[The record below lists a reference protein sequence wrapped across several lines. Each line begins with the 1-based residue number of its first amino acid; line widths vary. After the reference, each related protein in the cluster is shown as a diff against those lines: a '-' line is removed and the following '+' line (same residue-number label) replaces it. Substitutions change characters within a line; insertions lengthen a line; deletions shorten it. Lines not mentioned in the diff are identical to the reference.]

1 MHFEVPKAKT
11 FKEFGGEYLMIV
23 ISILTALALEQGLE
37 ALHHRHLAHQAS
49 EKMDAELRDTIKQV
63 TQSLEH
69 NEAKA
74 RELHQVREQ
83 LLAGIQARTSNA
95 ELMKR
100 YEQEWKPMMRLNMDT
115 PSLHR
120 EAWEAAVANQAV
132 TWMRREDLERY
143 AGAYG
148 AIRDVGTVTY
158 GGAMMFLNVP
168 QMMNVFSDAQM
179 GVSNPR
185 DLYRVATQ
193 MVSVYDNLDYN
204 LKTLNALLKKALDEQ
219 GGAHA
224 AKPEH

>member
-11 FKEFGGEYLMIV
+11 FKEFGGEYVMIV
-23 ISILTALALEQGLE
+23 ISILTALALEQGVE
-37 ALHHRHLAHQAS
+37 TLHHRHLAHEAA
-49 EKMDAELRDTIKQV
+49 EKMDAELRDTIQQV
-63 TQSLEH
+63 TKALEH

-83 LLAGIQARTSNA
+83 LLAGIQAKTSDA

-100 YEQEWKPMMRLNMDT
+100 FDQAWKPMMRLNMDT

-132 TWMRREDLERY
+132 TWMRREDLARY

-148 AIRDVGTVTY
+148 AIREVGTVTY
-158 GGAMMFLNVP
+158 AGAMTFLDMP
-168 QMMNVFSDAQM
+168 RMLDVFSDAQM

-204 LKTLNALLKKALDEQ
+204 LKSLNAVLQKVVDEK

-224 AKPEH
+224 GKP

>member
-69 NEAKA
+69 NETKA

-83 LLAGIQARTSNA
+83 LLAGIQARTGDA

-158 GGAMMFLNVP
+158 GGAMMFLNAP

-204 LKTLNALLKKALDEQ
+204 LKTLNALLKKAVDEQ
-219 GGAHA
+219 GSAHA

>member
-69 NEAKA
+69 NETKA

-83 LLAGIQARTSNA
+83 LLAGIQARTGDA

-204 LKTLNALLKKALDEQ
+204 LKTLNALLKKAVDEQ
-219 GGAHA
+219 GSAHA
-224 AKPEH
+224 AKLEH